1 MSLIDPAQT
10 NASRN
15 SGNGDGMD
23 HMDDSSIT
31 SITDASGPAM
41 QSDSQTTEGALLL
54 TSGDTETDGSEPSVS
69 DTTPSTSASVT
80 GSLSTSN
87 GGVRPVQPL
96 SGTGES
102 LSSVRNF
109 KVLYDPFLDTS
120 KTRNATLICR
130 YQDDLLDEVRIAGKD
145 RSSYLVCPPWR
156 KWGMVD

>member
-15 SGNGDGMD
+15 SGNNDGMD
-23 HMDDSSIT
+23 HTDDSSIT
-31 SITDASGPAM
+31 SITDASDSAL
-41 QSDSQTTEGALLL
+41 QSDSQTAEGALLA
-54 TSGDTETDGSEPSVS
+54 TSGDTEAGGSEPSMS
-69 DTTPSTSASVT
+69 DTTTSTSASVT
-80 GSLSTSN
+80 GGFSTSN

-96 SGTGES
+96 PGAGES

-130 YQDDLLDEVRIAGKD
+130 YQDDLLDEVKIAGKD
-145 RSSYLVCPPWR
+145 RSAY
-156 KWGMVD
+156 